1 MFSFH
6 QICSHLARNIT
17 IYELSKIVKYP
28 SLHIRMPPRS
38 FGRDEKTEGHLSI
51 HSLVKAKLTMT
62 LLLAISIHPVYWF
75 VKTGDQPAP
84 YPQDAGLPRKTADRK
99 KQLRGG
105 LVSGIFFKSLEL
117 FSI

>member
-1 MFSFH
+1 
-6 QICSHLARNIT
+6 
-17 IYELSKIVKYP
+17 
-28 SLHIRMPPRS
+28 MPPRS

-99 KQLRGG
+99 KQLKMPAIVVLPVIVGTVPRSSRT
-105 LVSGIFFKSLEL
+105 L
-117 FSI
+117 SIPTFP